1 MNILVPDNASKVTEF
16 ILVGLS
22 HHPKAQIA
30 FYRTMVAV
38 YLITLVEYFL
48 HVVMAYDRFIAIS
61 NPLHYPIIM
70 KNQVFL
76 HLAMVNWAIPVEAH
90 LLRNPSQTFLG
101 LVISIF
107 TLALPFT
114 FIFIS
119 YTHIVVA
126 MLRIHSAE
134 VRRKAFSICGSHL
147 TVITIFCG
155 TAIHMYLKP
164 YSKAYQ
170 DQGKVISAYY
180 GVVTPRL
187 NPLIYTL
194 RKKDVKDVLRKIIR
208 KKES

>member
-38 YLITLVEYFL
+38 YLITLV
-48 HVVMAYDRFIAIS
+48 V
-61 NPLHYPIIM
+61 
-70 KNQVFL
+70 
-76 HLAMVNWAIPVEAH
+76 PVEAH